1 MSREVPDSRVHV
13 FVRAANGGGDGMGAD
28 GEGIGEWERLRMLD
42 CQTVI
47 INAGEKRRLV
57 VFQTHSG
64 HYVGAVG
71 GGGSHLIAE
80 AVQAGPWETFYL
92 KELPGFLP
100 GIGPVNIGCINEVH
114 YWSAVGGGGGAL
126 AADKS
131 EPKAWEKFELMQR

>member
-1 MSREVPDSRVHV
+1 VV
-13 FVRAANGGGDGMGAD
+13 
-28 GEGIGEWERLRMLD
+28 
-42 CQTVI
+42 

-64 HYVGAVG
+64 HYVGAVS

-80 AVQAGPWETFYL
+80 ATQVGPWETFYL
-92 KELPGFLP
+92 EPLPGSSLQA
-100 GIGPVNIGCINEVH
+100 GPVRIRCIDEIH

-131 EPKAWEKFELMQR
+131 DPKQWEKFEFAVIS